1 MNCFDWILNFVINF
15 EILMKLQFYFDFAM
29 TNYLIVYFMSMKQ
42 SLEIVK
48 CFDYFHFLF
57 LTQ

>member
-29 TNYLIVYFMSMKQ
+29 TNYLIVYFMSMK
-42 SLEIVK
+42 
-48 CFDYFHFLF
+48 
-57 LTQ
+57 